1 LYKMTDEYANLSI
14 DFLVGFTIFML
25 AFIWV
30 VSIIPGLLIGL
41 QSNTI
46 DYDAVAYRTGVILAE
61 DPGFPVYIDRS
72 NLSWEEKLK
81 VDKRD
86 VVRLGLAISR
96 DTPNLLSQ
104 DKVNGFFHTTLDP
117 FNVTAFNYSIAEDY
131 HTRAIFGDYPLYQ
144 ANISL
149 REIDRNETRSVGDV
163 IPLDSSYGYIRRLI
177 MIKEPSI
184 ATINASDNKNAD
196 NVSTH
201 KFSILLNTTKLV
213 LGEVKNPAYQINPV
227 KEQIMINIT
236 DLNKTI
242 NQPSVNITLSS
253 IAVKRVGD
261 TTPYPFDELY
271 IDDNS
276 VPQLLLPVEV
286 TNKVSLK
293 FKPTFFDLNMV
304 DAEGSQ
310 IYLTLTFN
318 LKDSG
323 GNPMN
328 STFLNNTPGTPFN
341 YDSPNNFDYNYNP
354 NNVRQPQ
361 LRPAILEVAV
371 W

>member
-1 LYKMTDEYANLSI
+1 MTDDNANLSI
-14 DFLVGFTIFML
+14 DFLVGFTIFIL

-41 QSNTI
+41 QSHTI
-46 DYDAVAYRTGVILAE
+46 DYDAVAYRTGVILVE
-61 DPGFPVYIDRS
+61 DPGYPVYIDRS

-86 VVRLGLAISR
+86 VDRLGLAISR
-96 DTPNLLSQ
+96 DTPNILSQ
-104 DKVNGFFHTTLDP
+104 DKVNGFFHTSASYNTS
-117 FNVTAFNYSIAEDY
+117 AFTYSLGDY
-131 HTRAIFGDYPLYQ
+131 HKRAIFSDYPYRV
-144 ANISL
+144 NISL
-149 REIDRNETRSVGDV
+149 RDIDRNEIRSVGDV
-163 IPLDSSYGYIRRLI
+163 IPLNVSYGYISRI
-177 MIKEPSI
+177 VKIKDPSI
-184 ATINASDNKNAD
+184 ATINASDYKNAD

-213 LGEVKNPAYQINPV
+213 LGEVKDPAYQINPM
-227 KEQIMINIT
+227 KEQVMINIT
-236 DLNKTI
+236 DLNTTI
-242 NQPSVNITLSS
+242 NQPVNITLSS
-253 IAVKRVGD
+253 LTVKRVGD
-261 TTPYPFDELY
+261 TNSYPFDELY

-276 VPQLLLPVEV
+276 APQLLLPIEV

-293 FKPTFFDLNMV
+293 FKPTFLDGIMS

-318 LKDSG
+318 LKDPG

-341 YDSPNNFDYNYNP
+341 YNSPNNFDYNYNP

-361 LRPAILEVAV
+361 LRPALLEVAV

>member
-1 LYKMTDEYANLSI
+1 MTDENANLSI
-14 DFLVGFTIFML
+14 DFLAGFTIFIL

-41 QSNTI
+41 QSHTI

-61 DPGFPVYIDRS
+61 DPGYPVYIDRS

-86 VVRLGLAISR
+86 VDRLGLAISR
-96 DTPNLLSQ
+96 DSPNLLSQ
-104 DKVNGFFHTTLDP
+104 DKVNGFFHTTSDP
-117 FNVTAFNYSIAEDY
+117 LNLTAFNYSLGKDY
-131 HTRAIFGDYPLYQ
+131 HTRAIFGDYPLYRV
-144 ANISL
+144 NISL
-149 REIDRNETRSVGDV
+149 RDIDRNETLSVGDV
-163 IPLDSSYGYIRRLI
+163 MPLNSSYGYISRLVK
-177 MIKEPSI
+177 IKEPSI
-184 ATINASDNKNAD
+184 ATINASNYKNAD

-201 KFSILLNTTKLV
+201 RFSILLNTTKLV
-213 LGEVKNPAYQINPV
+213 LGEVKDPAYQINPV

-242 NQPSVNITLSS
+242 NQPSVNITLSD
-253 IAVKRVGD
+253 ITVKRVGD

-276 VPQLLLPVEV
+276 TPYLILTPPGVEV
-286 TNKVSLK
+286 INKVSLK
-293 FKPTFFDLNMV
+293 FKPTFLDGIMS

-323 GNPMN
+323 GFATC
-328 STFLNNTPGTPFN
+328 STFFNNTPGTPFN
-341 YDSPNNFDYNYNP
+341 YNSPNNFDYNYNP

>member
-1 LYKMTDEYANLSI
+1 MTDENANLSI
-14 DFLVGFTIFML
+14 DFLVGFTIFIL

-41 QSNTI
+41 QSHTI

-61 DPGFPVYIDRS
+61 DPGYPVYIDRS

-86 VVRLGLAISR
+86 VDRLGVAISR
-96 DTPNLLSQ
+96 DSPNILSQ
-104 DKVNGFFHTTLDP
+104 DKVNGFFHTCTTY
-117 FNVTAFNYSIAEDY
+117 NTSAFTYSL
-131 HTRAIFGDYPLYQ
+131 GDYQKRVIFSDYPYRF
-144 ANISL
+144 NISL
-149 REIDRNETRSVGDV
+149 RDIERNEIRSVGDV
-163 IPLDSSYGYIRRLI
+163 IPLNSSYGYIRRLVK
-177 MIKEPSI
+177 IKEPSI
-184 ATINASDNKNAD
+184 ATINASGYKNAD

-201 KFSILLNTTKLV
+201 RFSILLNTTKLV
-213 LGEVKNPAYQINPV
+213 LGEVKDPAYQINPI

-236 DLNKTI
+236 NLNKTI

-261 TTPYPFDELY
+261 TNSYPFDELY

-276 VPQLLLPVEV
+276 APQLLLPLEV

-293 FKPTFFDLNMV
+293 FKPTFFDGIMS

-318 LKDSG
+318 LKDPG
-323 GNPMN
+323 GNPTN
-328 STFLNNTPGTPFN
+328 STFFNNTPGTPFN
-341 YDSPNNFDYNYNP
+341 YNSPNNFDYNYNP
-354 NNVRQPQ
+354 NYVTQPQ
-361 LRPAILEVAV
+361 LRPALLEVAV